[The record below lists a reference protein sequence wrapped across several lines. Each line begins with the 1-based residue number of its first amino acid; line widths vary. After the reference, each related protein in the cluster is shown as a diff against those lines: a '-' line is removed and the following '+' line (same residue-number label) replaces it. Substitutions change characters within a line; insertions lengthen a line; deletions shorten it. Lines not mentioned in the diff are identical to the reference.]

1 MAEKNPILE
10 AAKRIPAQVAMGP
23 ADLLNLALGI
33 VSGNGLGGVT
43 PKSPSE
49 TINQDL
55 LGLPEP
61 ELLSAQGGMELAA
74 GFVNPAKALAAV
86 GKATAMSAPALLAL
100 MQKASAGTAGKY
112 ISKQAG
118 AIRPGGATD
127 LNMFHA
133 TPADKIGRLPSF
145 TDPSIAITSNRG
157 NPFARSL
164 DANLVMNPTSPLFDP
179 ATSRSQLI
187 NRDAYVSTDKSAG
200 RSSLNLDDL
209 RLTQGSGLPL
219 SHALSILFS
228 PKFNSFSQFEK
239 SVVGAEALRKASPG
253 KLKSHLKGSEEAL
266 SKALTDMGFDPT
278 DMLQGKVP
286 PGPAMTV
293 ANLLREAAASGNTKA
308 KTAISKLALTPSDY
322 AELKV
327 VGEVPLN
334 ENTVSAVFLPKW
346 YANDPGLR
354 EQLKYSTL
362 RNVPTGTPAE
372 LLPSNQLDA
381 YKDLA
386 EYFTQQTMKAG
397 GDIPKSPYLSGFV
410 ALSDPED
417 AYAYILEDIFSSDK
431 FKSDVASMLTSDAK
445 QVASPTTPSPTLDIW
460 SRLKGSTK

>member
-43 PKSPSE
+43 RKSPSE

-133 TPADKIGRLPSF
+133 TPADEIGRLSSF

-157 NPFARSL
+157 NPFSGSY
-164 DANLVMNPTSPLFDP
+164 DANLVMNPSSPLFDP

-200 RSSLNLDDL
+200 RKSLELDDL
-209 RLTQGSGLPL
+209 RLTQNPELPL

-239 SVVGAEALRKASPG
+239 SVVGAETLRKASP
-253 KLKSHLKGSEEAL
+253 KRSEDAL
-266 SKALTDMGFDPT
+266 AKALTDMGFDPT

-334 ENTVSAVFLPKW
+334 ENTVSAVFLPRR
-346 YANDPGLR
+346 YANDPGIR

-362 RNVPTGTPAE
+362 KNVPAGTPAE
-372 LLPSNQLDA
+372 LLPSNQLDT
-381 YKDLA
+381 YKNLA
-386 EYFTQQTMKAG
+386 EYFTEQATRG
-397 GDIPKSPYLSGFV
+397 GLDMPKSPYLSGFTM
-410 ALSDPED
+410 SSNPKK
-417 AYAYILEDIFSSDK
+417 AYANILEDIFSSDK

-445 QVASPTTPSPTLDIW
+445 QVASPTTPSPALDIW
-460 SRLKGSTK
+460 SILNGSTK